1 MRRIEI
7 KEWKELVVKVILKI
21 RNQNYTGVFGVP
33 RGGTPISLVVS
44 DTLKIPLLDKPIEGC
59 VVVDDLIDSGRTMS
73 KYKDYEFIALIDKRL
88 PEWEGQWIEF
98 WYENTQKDA
107 EDIVTR
113 QIEFMGDNPKRKGV
127 VDTPRRVVKMW
138 KELFRGYDPKQ
149 KPTITIFE
157 NGEDGI
163 TYDNMV
169 VDTGDFYS
177 YCEHHMVPFFGQ
189 YWFAYIPDKKIMGIS
204 KVARIVDYYSAK
216 LQIQER
222 LVKEILDAI
231 EKEVDPKGL
240 ALVMKGEH
248 LCKTMRGVKKKG
260 EMITSD
266 LRGSFKNEHD
276 CRAEFMRFVK

>member
-7 KEWKELVVKVILKI
+7 KEWYELLQKLHSKI
-21 RNQNYTGVFGVP
+21 SGKQWNGIFGVP
-33 RGGTPISLVVS
+33 RGGTAMAAVLAETINA
-44 DTLKIPLLDKPIEGC
+44 PLLSEPIPGC
-59 VVVDDLIDSGRTMS
+59 LVVDDLIDSGRTME
-73 KYKDYEFIALIDKRL
+73 KYKEYDFVALIDKRTK
-88 PEWEGQWIEF
+88 EWEGQWIEF
-98 WYENTQKDA
+98 WYEDTKTDS

-113 QIEFMGDNPKRKGV
+113 QIEFIGDNPKRKGV
-127 VDTPRRVVKMW
+127 IDTPRRVVKMW
-138 KELFRGYDPKQ
+138 KELFRGYDTKQ
-149 KPTITIFE
+149 KPTITIFD

-231 EKEVDPKGL
+231 EKEVEPKGL